1 MTTNIDLSEAKQQ
14 LSRLLELAKAGN
26 EIIISEG
33 DTPVARLTAI
43 PRPNGGKRIAGLHK
57 DAISVSDDFDRP
69 LPDDFWAGVR

>member
-1 MTTNIDLSEAKQQ
+1 MTTNVDLSEAKQQ

-43 PRPNGGKRIAGLHK
+43 PRPNGGERIAGLHK
-57 DAISVSDDFDRP
+57 DAISISDDFDQP